1 MNKKSENKRKLQI
14 LKKLSRLIFMNKSN
28 VNPQELLAQLKEVI
42 PRNGL
47 VYSEKGSF
55 SEILCKPKILPLKS
69 LTLQKLEEMEK
80 QLQMDSKNINN

>member
-1 MNKKSENKRKLQI
+1 MNKASA
-14 LKKLSRLIFMNKSN
+14 
-28 VNPQELLAQLKEVI
+28 NPQDLLAQLKEII

-80 QLQMDSKNINN
+80 KLQMEAKNMN

>member
-1 MNKKSENKRKLQI
+1 MNKPNAD
-14 LKKLSRLIFMNKSN
+14 
-28 VNPQELLAQLKEVI
+28 PQELLAQLKEII

-80 QLQMDSKNINN
+80 KLQMDAKNMN